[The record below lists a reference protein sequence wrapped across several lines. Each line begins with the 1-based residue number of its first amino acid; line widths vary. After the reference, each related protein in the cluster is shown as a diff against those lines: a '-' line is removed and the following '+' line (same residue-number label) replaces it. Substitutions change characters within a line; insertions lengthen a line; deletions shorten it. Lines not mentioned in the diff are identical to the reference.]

1 MEREPAAIVGSVTA
15 IVSALLVFAK
25 AMGLSI
31 TEEQQDAIRGLVAV
45 VAPIVAGL
53 IIRGFVV
60 PTDKANDRIRQA
72 ALMEP
77 GAANP
82 PTL

>member
-1 MEREPAAIVGSVTA
+1 MEKEPAAIVGTITA

-53 IIRGFVV
+53 IIRGLVV
-60 PTDKANDRIRQA
+60 PTERANDRIRQA
-72 ALMEP
+72 ALMPP
-77 GAANP
+77 GSTDAP
-82 PTL
+82 VL